1 MATIKQVAQRAQVS
15 TATVSKV
22 ISKTPYVS
30 EETRARVLQAIEEL
44 GYMPNFA
51 ARALNKKLT
60 YNVGVIFPYYH
71 DRLFTDPYILTI
83 AEGIEEVCTNHEYNL
98 LISTPRVPLHET
110 QQYHRF
116 VQSGY
121 IDGLIGLQL
130 LPDDPIFSSADEQR
144 YPFISIGY
152 HPLTSSMNTVYSD
165 NFNGA
170 KDLARFVLGLGHE
183 DIAIIGVSDESATG
197 AAQRRAG
204 FQEVIEEAGLDFSR
218 IPIVD
223 GTFSYESGYR
233 AAARLL
239 SQRKQPTAIL
249 CFNDRMA
256 MGAVHC
262 IRASGLDVPSD
273 ITVVGFDN
281 IPSAEYFSPPL
292 TTVAQPGSKMGVRA
306 AELLFELIDAKS
318 AQKTDHPGFP
328 PEVFPTELII
338 RASASAPKRR

>member
-1 MATIKQVAQRAQVS
+1 MTTIKQVAQRAQVS

-22 ISKTPYVS
+22 ITKTPYVS

-44 GYMPNFA
+44 GYTPNFA

-98 LISTPRVPLHET
+98 LISTPRVPLHKA
-110 QQYHRF
+110 QQYNRF
-116 VQSGY
+116 VQGGY

-130 LPDDPIFSSADEQR
+130 LPDDPVFKSADEFR
-144 YPFISIGY
+144 YPCISIGY
-152 HPLTSSMNTVYSD
+152 HPLTSNVNAVYSD

-170 KDLARFVLGLGHE
+170 KAMAGYILGLGHE
-183 DIAIIGVSDESATG
+183 DIAIIGVSDASATG
-197 AAQRRAG
+197 ATQRRAG
-204 FQEVIEEAGLDFSR
+204 FQEAIEEAGLDFNS
-218 IPIVD
+218 IPIVE

-239 SQRKQPTAIL
+239 SQRKHPTAIL

-256 MGAVHC
+256 MGAIHC
-262 IRASGLDVPSD
+262 IRASGLHVPGD

-281 IPSAEYFSPPL
+281 IPNAEYFSPPL
-292 TTVAQPGSKMGVRA
+292 TTVAQPGRKMGVRA
-306 AELLFELIDAKS
+306 AELLFELIAAKS
-318 AQKTDHPGFP
+318 TQKFNHPGFP
-328 PEVFPTELII
+328 PEMFPTELVI
-338 RASASAPKRR
+338 RASASAPKGR